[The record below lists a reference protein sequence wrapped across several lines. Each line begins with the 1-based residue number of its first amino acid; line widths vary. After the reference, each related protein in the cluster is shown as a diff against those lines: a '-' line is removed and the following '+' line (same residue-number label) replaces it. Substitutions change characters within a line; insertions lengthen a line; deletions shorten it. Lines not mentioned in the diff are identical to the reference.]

1 MMGTMDRR
9 SRTSTTSPAA
19 PTTPSGRPLSRRSRL
34 AGFAMSGVLLGV
46 LALSP
51 AMPVSALDQA
61 ANAIRVTENQKVEK
75 EFGPI
80 AGQNPLPGLPA
91 PAPKLNTPETCKQQ
105 SFCDVIPLEVVL
117 PPTLTPADEFF
128 VSVALEW
135 KTERI
140 DGISAGGHDYVSAT
154 DVNDMDLYV
163 WDDPVGE
170 EGLPVQQSATATN
183 PEKVRIFR
191 PSKGKY
197 SIVVFNYVGPNTG
210 YKLTVEY
217 KPESIVP
224 PFESLAPDFQPI
236 ESPPT
241 PFEPPVED
249 LGPVEMPVDTSGED
263 FTPTTQPPAPP
274 AESAPAPLTPVV
286 IDPDPDFTNFADDA
300 FDEQLAAPTTDVLT
314 EKQVKAVGPPK
325 PASVESLIFWLAI
338 VPLLLLGVGGIWLSK
353 KGSAVLKLR

>member
-1 MMGTMDRR
+1 
-9 SRTSTTSPAA
+9 
-19 PTTPSGRPLSRRSRL
+19 
-34 AGFAMSGVLLGV
+34 MSGVLFGV

-91 PAPKLNTPETCKQQ
+91 PAPKLQHARVVQ
-105 SFCDVIPLEVVL
+105 AADVLRRDPAGGRA
-117 PPTLTPADEFF
+117 PADAQAVRRVLRLGQPGVEDGADPGRLGRRPRLRQGRPT
-128 VSVALEW
+128 STTWTSTCGTTRSARRGCRSSSRPPP
-135 KTERI
+135 RI
-140 DGISAGGHDYVSAT
+140 
-154 DVNDMDLYV
+154 
-163 WDDPVGE
+163 
-170 EGLPVQQSATATN
+170 
-183 PEKVRIFR
+183 PEKLRLFR

-197 SIVVFNYVGPNTG
+197 SIVVFNYLGPNTG

-224 PFESLAPDFQPI
+224 PFESLAPEFQPI
-236 ESPPT
+236 ETPPT

-249 LGPVEMPVDTSGED
+249 LGPVEMPADTSGED
-263 FTPTTQPPAPP
+263 FTPVTQPPAPP

-325 PASVESLIFWLAI
+325 PASAESLLFWLAL
-338 VPLLLLGVGGIWLSK
+338 VPLLLVAAGGFWLSK

>member
-1 MMGTMDRR
+1 MMDRTR
-9 SRTSTTSPAA
+9 
-19 PTTPSGRPLSRRSRL
+19 RL
-34 AGFAMSGVLLGV
+34 AGFALSGVLLGV

-61 ANAIRVTENQKVEK
+61 AHAIRVTENQKVEK

-80 AGQNPLPGLPA
+80 AGQNPLPGLPD

-117 PPTLTPADEFF
+117 PPTLKPADEFF

-135 KTERI
+135 KTQRI
-140 DGISAGGHDYVSAT
+140 DGISAGGHDYVNPT

-183 PEKVRIFR
+183 PEQVRIFR

-224 PFESLAPDFQPI
+224 PFESLAPDFQPPI
-236 ESPPT
+236 ETPPT

-249 LGPVEMPVDTSGED
+249 LGPVEMPADTSGQD
-263 FTPTTQPPAPP
+263 FTPVTQPSAPP

-286 IDPDPDFTNFADDA
+286 IEPDPDFTNFADDA

-325 PASVESLIFWLAI
+325 PASFESLVFWLAI
-338 VPLLLLGVGGIWLSK
+338 VPLLLLAGGGIWLSK